1 MVRLRGTI
9 EMSQTK
15 RLNDEPTLPLGPL
28 QVACLVC
35 LLQFVGAY
43 MRIPI
48 VPLFARSEG
57 ASTAEVGIIVGL
69 FMLVAAVSAIP
80 VGRASDRWGRK
91 TLILLGI
98 ALGGLTSLSLP
109 ALHTPGQMMLLYA
122 VAGLGVSAFTPS
134 MISYAGDIGR
144 QGEMGQVYGWIT
156 TAQYA
161 GMTLGPALGGLTTG
175 AWGYRPTF
183 LASAAML
190 AVAFGTASLGLPSLP
205 SAVPTRSSSADRQ
218 QAIRDIFMNRTI
230 LGCWLSTFC
239 VTFTWGVPLSF
250 FPLYAQD
257 AGYSAG
263 NIGVFFAI
271 QACCNALARVPV
283 GRVLDRLGI
292 RLPFIVAGMLGFAL
306 ATALL
311 VTTYRWDL
319 LALTWALA
327 GLSQGVGMVAV
338 GAALGEATSRTNRGL
353 AMGGF
358 GTAIYS
364 GFGLGSSTLGKISGL
379 FGYGVAFTSAAGV
392 SVVGAAACY
401 LIMRRSRPP
410 KLGGT
415 DA

>member
-1 MVRLRGTI
+1 MSRSKPLNAEPKLRV
-9 EMSQTK
+9 
-15 RLNDEPTLPLGPL
+15 GPL

-35 LLQFVGAY
+35 FLQFVGAY

-57 ASTAEVGIIVGL
+57 ATTTQVGIIVGL

-80 VGRASDRWGRK
+80 VGRASDWWGRK
-91 TLILLGI
+91 ALILFGI
-98 ALGGLTSLSLP
+98 TLGGLTSLLLP

-122 VAGLGVSAFTPS
+122 AAGLGVSAFTPS
-134 MISYAGDIGR
+134 MISYAGDVGKP
-144 QGEMGQVYGWIT
+144 GEMGRVYGWIT

-161 GMTLGPALGGLTTG
+161 GMTLGPALGGLAAS

-183 LASAAML
+183 LASAAVL
-190 AVAFGTASLGLPSLP
+190 VVAFGTAGLGLPSLP
-205 SAVPTRSSSADRQ
+205 RALAQGSSSAEQHDALRQ
-218 QAIRDIFMNRTI
+218 VFTHPTI

-239 VTFTWGVPLSF
+239 VTFTWGVSLSF

-263 NIGVFFAI
+263 HIGVFFAL

-283 GRVLDRLGI
+283 GRVLDRLGV
-292 RLPFIVAGMLGFAL
+292 RLPFILAGMLGFAL
-306 ATALL
+306 ATVLL
-311 VTTYRWDL
+311 VTTHRWGL
-319 LALTWALA
+319 LAWIWTLA

-338 GAALGEATSRTNRGL
+338 GAALGEATTPTNRGL

-364 GFGLGSSTLGKISGL
+364 GFALGASGLGKLISL
-379 FGYGVAFTSAAGV
+379 FGYGAAFSSAAGV
-392 SVVGAAACY
+392 SVIGAAVCY
-401 LIMRRSRPP
+401 VIMRAS
-410 KLGGT
+410 KLG
-415 DA
+415 A

>member
-1 MVRLRGTI
+1 M
-9 EMSQTK
+9 K
-15 RLNDEPTLPLGPL
+15 AL
-28 QVACLVC
+28 QVACVVC
-35 LLQFVGAY
+35 FLQFVGAY

-57 ASTAEVGIIVGL
+57 ATATEVGLIVGL

-91 TLILLGI
+91 RLILFGI
-98 ALGGLTSLSLP
+98 TLGGLTSLVLP
-109 ALHTPGQMMLLYA
+109 ALHTAGQMMLLYA

-134 MISYAGDIGR
+134 MISYAGDVGKP
-144 QGEMGQVYGWIT
+144 GEMGRVYGWIT

-161 GMTLGPALGGLTTG
+161 GMTLGPALGGLAAG
-175 AWGYRPTF
+175 VWGYRSTF

-190 AVAFGTASLGLPSLP
+190 AMAFGTASCGLPTLP
-205 SAVPTRSSSADRQ
+205 RAVPVGSPVADRH
-218 QAIRDIFMNRTI
+218 QALREVFTNRTI

-283 GRVLDRLGI
+283 GRFLDRIGI
-292 RLPFIVAGMLGFAL
+292 RLPFILTGMLGFAA

-311 VTTYRWDL
+311 VTTQRWDL
-319 LALTWALA
+319 LALTWTLA

-338 GAALGEATSRTNRGL
+338 GAALGEATTRTNRGL

-364 GFGLGSSTLGKISGL
+364 GFALGSSGLGAL
-379 FGYGVAFTSAAGV
+379 LAHFGFRAAFTAAAGV
-392 SVVGAAACY
+392 SVAGAAACFA
-401 LIMRRSRPP
+401 IMRGSKPQA
-410 KLGGT
+410 KLSGGKEEK
-415 DA
+415 

>member
-1 MVRLRGTI
+1 MSGLNPLNSERKLR
-9 EMSQTK
+9 M
-15 RLNDEPTLPLGPL
+15 RPL

-35 LLQFVGAY
+35 FLQFVGAY

-57 ASTAEVGIIVGL
+57 ATAAEVGIIVGL

-80 VGRASDRWGRK
+80 VGRASDWWGRK
-91 TLILLGI
+91 TVILFGI
-98 ALGGLTSLSLP
+98 ALGGLTSLVLP
-109 ALHTPGQMMLLYA
+109 VLRTPGQMMLLYA
-122 VAGLGVSAFTPS
+122 AAGLGVSAFTPS
-134 MISYAGDIGR
+134 MISYAGDVGNP
-144 QGEMGQVYGWIT
+144 GEMGLVYGWIT

-161 GMTLGPALGGLTTG
+161 GMTLGPALGGLAAG
-175 AWGYRPTF
+175 AWGYRSTF

-190 AVAFGTASLGLPSLP
+190 AVACGTASWGLPSLP
-205 SAVPTRSSSADRQ
+205 RAAPVGSSAADRH
-218 QAIRDIFMNRTI
+218 QALREVFTNRTI

-239 VTFTWGVPLSF
+239 VTFTWGAPLSF

-283 GRVLDRLGI
+283 GRFLDRVGV
-292 RLPFIVAGMLGFAL
+292 RLPFIVTGMLGFAL
-306 ATALL
+306 ATVLL
-311 VTTYRWDL
+311 VTTRRWDL
-319 LALTWALA
+319 LALTWTLA

-338 GAALGEATSRTNRGL
+338 GAALGEATTRTNRGL

-364 GFGLGSSTLGKISGL
+364 GFALGSSGVGALLGRYG
-379 FGYGVAFTSAAGV
+379 FGAAFTAAAGV
-392 SVVGAAACY
+392 SVAGAAACY
-401 LIMRRSRPP
+401 VIMRGSRLQP
-410 KLGGT
+410 KLQG
-415 DA
+415 AEEEN